1 VGGGFGGGGGLGD
14 ELWDEFGEGGGGGG
28 ADLAAQVFLE
38 TRGVYLGA
46 VFHDDGLDE
55 NDEFLAGFD
64 SFG

>member
-1 VGGGFGGGGGLGD
+1 MGGGFGRGGSFGD
-14 ELWDEFGEGGGGGG
+14 EFGDEFGEGGGGGG
-28 ADLAAQVFLE
+28 ADLATQVFLE
-38 TRGVYLGA
+38 TGGVYLGT